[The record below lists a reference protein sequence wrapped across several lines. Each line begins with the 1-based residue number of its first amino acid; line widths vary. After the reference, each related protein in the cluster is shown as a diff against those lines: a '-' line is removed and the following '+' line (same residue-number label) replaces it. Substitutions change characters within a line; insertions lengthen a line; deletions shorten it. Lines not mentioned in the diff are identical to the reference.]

1 MEIEFTYRKENSK
14 LIGVIYRPIAK
25 VEFKSSMGWVPELM
39 YIDSGA
45 DITLIPKSLGDLL
58 GFDIKTEAIHD
69 VRGIG
74 ETAIPV
80 ILKNIELKLGEYVF
94 NSRVAWALIEEV
106 PPLLGRLDVFDEF
119 DVNFAQNEK
128 KIVFR
133 R

>member
-1 MEIEFTYRKENSK
+1 MEIEF
-14 LIGVIYRPIAK
+14 
-25 VEFKSSMGWVPELM
+25 
-39 YIDSGA
+39 
-45 DITLIPKSLGDLL
+45 TLIPKSLGDLL
-58 GFDIKTEAIHD
+58 GFDISTEEIHE

-106 PPLLGRLDVFDEF
+106 PPLLGRLDIFDAFEVSF
-119 DVNFAQNEK
+119 QQNEK
-128 KIVFR
+128 RVVFR

>member
-1 MEIEFTYRKENSK
+1 MEIEFSYRKENSK

-39 YIDSGA
+39 YVDSGA

-58 GFDIKTEAIHD
+58 GFDIQTEEIHD
-69 VRGIG
+69 VRGVG

-80 ILKNIELKLGEYVF
+80 ILKNIEIKLGEYVF

-106 PPLLGRLDVFDEF
+106 PPLLGRLDVFDQF
-119 DVNFAQNEK
+119 DVNFTQKEK
-128 KIVFR
+128 KVVFR

>member
-1 MEIEFTYRKENSK
+1 MEIEFSYRKENSK

-25 VEFKSSMGWVPELM
+25 VEFKSNVGWVPELM
-39 YIDSGA
+39 YVDSGA

-58 GFDIKTEAIHD
+58 GFDISTEAIHE

-106 PPLLGRLDVFDEF
+106 PPLLGRLDIFDAFEVSF
-119 DVNFAQNEK
+119 QQNEK
-128 KIVFR
+128 RVVFR

>member
-1 MEIEFTYRKENSK
+1 MEIEF
-14 LIGVIYRPIAK
+14 
-25 VEFKSSMGWVPELM
+25 KSNVGWVPELM

-58 GFDIKTEAIHD
+58 GFDISTEAIHE

-80 ILKNIELKLGEYVF
+80 ILKNIELKLGEYVL

-119 DVNFAQNEK
+119 DVNFTQNEK
-128 KIVFR
+128 KVIFR
-133 R
+133 K